1 MDKPTTHYGE
11 KNMMKKMMMG
21 LVAVGM
27 AVMVSGCGAKK
38 TTLNVYTWAD
48 YIKPELLARF
58 EQENN
63 CQVIIDTFDSNE
75 AMYAKLKAG
84 ASGYDVIMP
93 SSYMVKTMHNQ
104 GMLQKID
111 KSKIPNLVNVDTD
124 YLKIAVDK
132 DMEHSVPYMLTNTGI
147 AYLGSKLGEVEPSWS
162 LLDLEAIKG
171 RATML
176 NDMRETLGAALK
188 FLGYSIN
195 SVDEKELAEAR
206 DIVIR
211 WKKNLAKFENE
222 QYKTG
227 LASGEFFLVH
237 GYNGDILQV
246 MEENEDIVFVVPQ
259 EGTSISCDDFVIPK
273 DAKQVDLAHAFIN
286 FFHDAEVAAENT
298 DFVWYLCPNAAAYP
312 LMSEDIRNDPSIFLD
327 PEVKARSE
335 VIDDIGAGLAL
346 YTKMWDE
353 IKAAE

>member
-1 MDKPTTHYGE
+1 
-11 KNMMKKMMMG
+11 MKKYVLSG
-21 LVAVGM
+21 LAAIGLAGM
-27 AVMVSGCGAKK
+27 LTGCGAKK
-38 TTLNVYTWAD
+38 ATLNVYTWAD

-58 EQENN
+58 EEENN
-63 CQVIIDTFDSNE
+63 CRVIIDTFDSNE

-84 ASGYDVIMP
+84 ATGYDVIMP
-93 SSYMVKTMHNQ
+93 SSYMVKTMHKQ
-104 GMLQKID
+104 GMLQTID
-111 KSKIPNLVNVDTD
+111 KNKIPNLKNIDVD
-124 YLKIAVDK
+124 YLEIAVDK

-162 LLDLEAIKG
+162 LLDLESIKG

-195 SVDEKELAEAR
+195 TVNEQELAEAR

-273 DAKQVDLAHAFIN
+273 DAKQTDLAHAFIN

-312 LMSEDIRNDPSIFLD
+312 LMSEEIREDPSIFLD
-327 PEVKARSE
+327 AEVKAKSE
-335 VIDDIGAGLAL
+335 VIDDVGDGLAL
-346 YTKMWDE
+346 YTKMWDQV
-353 IKAAE
+353 KAAE